1 MKKPSNIFI
10 MFTFLLS
17 LLILTSCQ
25 KPTPEP
31 DIRISHK
38 SNELKVINYF
48 DRNNEEKE
56 DIEEYIKSV
65 MVGKRFTDL
74 PAIDFGDK
82 ISLEALN
89 FETDEFEIYDY
100 IVDESGNIVSD
111 YGADPT
117 AITLSDN
124 GNAEFVFE
132 KIENLDMYNDYMVEG
147 KSIHCLLVR
156 CKINKSSFAFGTL
169 VLGDLI

>member
-1 MKKPSNIFI
+1 

-31 DIRISHK
+31 DIRISHN
-38 SNELKVINYF
+38 SNELKVIHYF

-65 MVGKRFTDL
+65 MVGKRFIDL
-74 PAIDFGDK
+74 PSIDFGDK

-89 FETDEFEIYDY
+89 FETDEFEIKNYN
-100 IVDESGNIVSD
+100 VDESGNIGSD
-111 YGADPT
+111 YEAEPA
-117 AITLSDN
+117 AITLADN
-124 GNAEFVFE
+124 GNSKFVFE
-132 KIENLDMYNDYMVEG
+132 KIENLEIYNDYMVEG

-156 CKINKSSFAFGTL
+156 CEINKSWFAFGTL
-169 VLGDLI
+169 VLGN

>member
-1 MKKPSNIFI
+1 

-31 DIRISHK
+31 DIRISHN
-38 SNELKVINYF
+38 SNELKVIHYF

-111 YGADPT
+111 YSAGPT
-117 AITLSDN
+117 AVTLADD

-132 KIENLDMYNDYMVEG
+132 KIENLEIYNDYIVEG

-156 CKINKSSFAFGTL
+156 CKINKSWFAFGTL
-169 VLGDLI
+169 VLGN